1 MQYISSDTNIWLDF
15 VYISSIDL
23 PFLLPYTYIMF
34 KDAIEDEILTP
45 KGISKELVR
54 KGLVGVDIT
63 DEEWLLA
70 IEYGTKYKRLSRY
83 DRTALAIAKERKIK
97 LLTDDKALRNAA
109 NKDGVAVIGTIGILD
124 ELVTQEHITKK
135 IYRNCIEEL
144 IKQNGDKIRLPVGE
158 LESRLKMPM

>member
-45 KGISKELVR
+45 KGIAKKLVR
-54 KGLVGVDIT
+54 KGLVGVDIS

-97 LLTDDKALRNAA
+97 LFTGDKALRNAA
-109 NKDGVAVIGTIGILD
+109 NKEGVTVIGTIGILD
-124 ELVTQEHITKK
+124 ELVTQDHITKE
-135 IYRNCIEEL
+135 IYKNCIEEL
-144 IKQNGDKIRLPVGE
+144 IKQNGNKIRLPADE
-158 LESRLKMPM
+158 LESRLKNL